1 MGSLCFARVFLAVRL
16 FIATSL
22 FLLLPA
28 CGGHKPAGAATNPV
42 RITLTPSVS
51 YSMQVGST
59 LLFTASA
66 TNSANTAITPA
77 FTYSSSNPG
86 VVDVTPNGVAC
97 AGTWNAPQY
106 SICTPAQAGTAVI
119 TASASGATSAPTLIF
134 VHPPIANIT
143 VTLVPYVNSAPPAC
157 PSQPLLP
164 IACDL
169 PPTSFPASLT
179 NGSGCLS
186 QNQIETLQAKALDDN
201 GNDIT
206 GAVGPFTW
214 SEVNPAATKITPI
227 ISVTTNNPAVPT
239 NEATAGPAVPG
250 QTQIVASAS
259 GVSSQPFFFETCPV
273 QCIAME
279 LNLNGEQVSNET
291 NFATTKG
298 STESITA
305 IAVDVQGCIVP
316 KPPLTWVSSSPATIS
331 AGGTTGCAA
340 GAACTISAAQAGA
353 AAITASCSP
362 PTCNIGWPL
371 NLEGLPAT
379 SILIPEPVYPVTA
392 ISGLVTP
399 GSAST
404 TGTGSSGSGSG
415 SSGSGSGSSGS
426 GSGSSGSGS
435 SGSGSSGSGSSGS
448 GSSGSGS
455 SSSATAST
463 SVLVSSQDCYSD
475 ALCSVALYNVP
486 TTTNIPGSAT
496 PVPTPPNSLM
506 FDPAGDRAYIGSQYG
521 ALTLNP
527 SSIGTSSSAF
537 TSLTIP
543 RTQLGVITGRVIGV
557 SQNGGEAV
565 FSDTISTPNQVYIA
579 SVTSTTSSSSSSSA
593 PSSTTTT
600 TTSSNVALNI
610 NNATAATFS
619 PDGLKVFILAD
630 GGNSLY
636 IYSPLLNLL
645 APIPLPAPATS
656 VVFNSSGTFAI
667 LSGGIAPATYPGT
680 FAIYNTCDDSAVT
693 LTAPAVPTSLPSPPL
708 FLKMV
713 PAGNVSTGN
722 TLIPALNTTGLDF
735 FFGIDD
741 TGIDIIAT
749 NSAMPSLTTL
759 CPQTVT
765 LAQVAPVGTT
775 PTYFQPIHINIGQAT
790 FTPINFFLSPDST
803 LAYIVASDRSSIL
816 VYNFTTRSTSAIAL
830 ANNASPLSASMSA
843 DGSLI
848 YVAGTDGL
856 LHELNTY
863 AAFDEYQIS
872 FPPLVNSTNSF
883 CYTGNNCQMDLL
895 SVKP

>member
-1 MGSLCFARVFLAVRL
+1 M
-16 FIATSL
+16 
-22 FLLLPA
+22 
-28 CGGHKPAGAATNPV
+28 

-106 SICTPAQAGTAVI
+106 SICTPAQAGTAVV
-119 TASASGATSAPTLIF
+119 TASALGATSAPTLIF
-134 VHPPIANIT
+134 VHPPIANVT
-143 VTLVPYVNSAPPAC
+143 VTIVPPVNSTPPAC
-157 PSQPLLP
+157 PSQALLP
-164 IACDL
+164 VACDL
-169 PPTSFPASLT
+169 PPVSFPSSAA
-179 NGSGCLS
+179 NGYRGCLS
-186 QNQIETLQAKALDDN
+186 QNQIETLQATALDDN

-227 ISVTTNNPAVPT
+227 ISVTTNSPAVPT

-291 NFATTKG
+291 NFVTTKG

-316 KPPLTWVSSSPATIS
+316 KPPLTWVSSSPAAIS

-340 GAACTISAAQAGA
+340 GTACTISTAQAGA

-371 NLEGLPAT
+371 NFEGLPAG
-379 SILIPEPVYPVTA
+379 SVLIPEPVYPVTA

-399 GSAST
+399 GSASS

-426 GSGSSGSGS
+426 GSGSSGSGSGSAS

-475 ALCSVALYNVP
+475 ALCNVALYNVP

-496 PVPTPPNSLM
+496 PIPTPPNSLM

-527 SSIGTSSSAF
+527 ASIGTSSSAF
-537 TSLTIP
+537 TALTIP

-557 SQNGGEAV
+557 SQNGGMAV
-565 FSDTISTPNQVYIA
+565 FSDTVSTPNQVYVA
-579 SVTSTTSSSSSSSA
+579 SVTSTTSSSSSSS
-593 PSSTTTT
+593 SSTTTT

-610 NNATAATFS
+610 NNATTATFS
-619 PDGLKVFILAD
+619 PDGLKAFILAD

-636 IYSPLLNLL
+636 VYSTLQNLL

-656 VVFNSSGTFAI
+656 IVFNSSGTFAI
-667 LSGGIAPATYPGT
+667 LSGGIAPTTYPGT
-680 FAIYNTCDDSAVT
+680 FAIYNTCDNSAVT
-693 LTAPAVPTSLPSPPL
+693 LTPPAVPTSLPSPPL

-722 TLIPALNTTGLDF
+722 ALIPALNATGLDF

-749 NSAMPSLTTL
+749 NASQGPVGAPFSTL

-775 PTYFQPIHINIGQAT
+775 PTYFQPIHINIGQGT
-790 FTPINFFLSPDST
+790 FTPINFFISPDST
-803 LAYIVASDRSSIL
+803 LAYIVASDRNSIL

-848 YVAGTDGL
+848 YVAGSDGL
-856 LHELNTY
+856 LHALNTY

>member
-1 MGSLCFARVFLAVRL
+1 M
-16 FIATSL
+16 
-22 FLLLPA
+22 
-28 CGGHKPAGAATNPV
+28 

-106 SICTPAQAGTAVI
+106 SICTPAQAGTAVV
-119 TASASGATSAPTLIF
+119 TASALGATSAPTLIF
-134 VHPPIANIT
+134 VHPPIANVT
-143 VTLVPYVNSAPPAC
+143 VTIVPPVNSTPPAC
-157 PSQPLLP
+157 PSQALLP
-164 IACDL
+164 VACDI
-169 PPTSFPASLT
+169 PPVSFPSSAA
-179 NGSGCLS
+179 NGYRGCLS
-186 QNQIETLQAKALDDN
+186 QNQIETLQATALDDN

-227 ISVTTNNPAVPT
+227 ISVTTNSPAVPT

-291 NFATTKG
+291 NFVTTKG

-316 KPPLTWVSSSPATIS
+316 KPPLTWVSSSPAAIS

-340 GAACTISAAQAGA
+340 GTACTISTAQAGA

-371 NLEGLPAT
+371 NFEGLPAG
-379 SILIPEPVYPVTA
+379 SVLIPEPVYPVTA

-399 GSAST
+399 GSASS

-415 SSGSGSGSSGS
+415 SSGSGSGSSGSGSGSSGSGSGSGSS

-475 ALCSVALYNVP
+475 ALCNVALYNVP

-496 PVPTPPNSLM
+496 PIPTPPNSLM
-506 FDPAGDRAYIGSQYG
+506 FDPAGDRAYIGS
-521 ALTLNP
+521 
-527 SSIGTSSSAF
+527 
-537 TSLTIP
+537 
-543 RTQLGVITGRVIGV
+543 
-557 SQNGGEAV
+557 
-565 FSDTISTPNQVYIA
+565 
-579 SVTSTTSSSSSSSA
+579 
-593 PSSTTTT
+593 
-600 TTSSNVALNI
+600 
-610 NNATAATFS
+610 
-619 PDGLKVFILAD
+619 
-630 GGNSLY
+630 
-636 IYSPLLNLL
+636 
-645 APIPLPAPATS
+645 
-656 VVFNSSGTFAI
+656 
-667 LSGGIAPATYPGT
+667 
-680 FAIYNTCDDSAVT
+680 
-693 LTAPAVPTSLPSPPL
+693 
-708 FLKMV
+708 
-713 PAGNVSTGN
+713 
-722 TLIPALNTTGLDF
+722 
-735 FFGIDD
+735 
-741 TGIDIIAT
+741 
-749 NSAMPSLTTL
+749 
-759 CPQTVT
+759 
-765 LAQVAPVGTT
+765 
-775 PTYFQPIHINIGQAT
+775 
-790 FTPINFFLSPDST
+790 
-803 LAYIVASDRSSIL
+803 
-816 VYNFTTRSTSAIAL
+816 
-830 ANNASPLSASMSA
+830 
-843 DGSLI
+843 
-848 YVAGTDGL
+848 
-856 LHELNTY
+856 
-863 AAFDEYQIS
+863 
-872 FPPLVNSTNSF
+872 
-883 CYTGNNCQMDLL
+883 
-895 SVKP
+895 

>member
-1 MGSLCFARVFLAVRL
+1 M
-16 FIATSL
+16 
-22 FLLLPA
+22 
-28 CGGHKPAGAATNPV
+28 

-66 TNSANTAITPA
+66 TNSANTAITPG

-106 SICTPAQAGTAVI
+106 STCTPAQAGTAVV

-143 VTLVPYVNSAPPAC
+143 VTPVPYVNSTPPAC

-164 IACDL
+164 VACDL
-169 PPTSFPASLT
+169 PPASFPASST

-186 QNQIETLQAKALDDN
+186 QNQIETLQAKAVDDD

-279 LNLNGEQVSNET
+279 LNLNGLQVSNET
-291 NFATTKG
+291 NFVTTKG

-353 AAITASCSP
+353 GAITASCSP

-371 NLEGLPAT
+371 NFEGLAAG
-379 SILIPEPVYPVTA
+379 SVLIPEPVYPVTA

-399 GSAST
+399 GSASSS
-404 TGTGSSGSGSG
+404 GGGSSGSGSG
-415 SSGSGSGSSGS
+415 SSGSGS

-435 SGSGSSGSGSSGS
+435 SGSGSSGSGSSS
-448 GSSGSGS
+448 T
-455 SSSATAST
+455 ATAST
-463 SVLVSSQDCYSD
+463 SVLVTSQDCYSD

-527 SSIGTSSSAF
+527 ASIGTSSSAF
-537 TSLTIP
+537 TALTIP

-565 FSDTISTPNQVYIA
+565 FSDTVSTPNQVYIA
-579 SVTSTTSSSSSSSA
+579 SVTSSTSSSSSSS
-593 PSSTTTT
+593 SSTTTT

-610 NNATAATFS
+610 NNATTAAFS

-636 IYSPLLNLL
+636 IYSTLQNLL

-656 VVFNSSGTFAI
+656 IVFNSSGTFAI
-667 LSGGIAPATYPGT
+667 LSGGIAPTTYPGT
-680 FAIYNTCDDSAVT
+680 FAIYNTCDDSTVI
-693 LTAPAVPTSLPSPPL
+693 LTPPATPALLPSPPQ

-713 PAGNVSTGN
+713 PAGNVQMSN
-722 TLIPALNTTGLDF
+722 IPNALIPILDATGLDF

-749 NSAMPSLTTL
+749 
-759 CPQTVT
+759 
-765 LAQVAPVGTT
+765 
-775 PTYFQPIHINIGQAT
+775 
-790 FTPINFFLSPDST
+790 
-803 LAYIVASDRSSIL
+803 
-816 VYNFTTRSTSAIAL
+816 
-830 ANNASPLSASMSA
+830 
-843 DGSLI
+843 
-848 YVAGTDGL
+848 
-856 LHELNTY
+856 
-863 AAFDEYQIS
+863 
-872 FPPLVNSTNSF
+872 
-883 CYTGNNCQMDLL
+883 
-895 SVKP
+895 